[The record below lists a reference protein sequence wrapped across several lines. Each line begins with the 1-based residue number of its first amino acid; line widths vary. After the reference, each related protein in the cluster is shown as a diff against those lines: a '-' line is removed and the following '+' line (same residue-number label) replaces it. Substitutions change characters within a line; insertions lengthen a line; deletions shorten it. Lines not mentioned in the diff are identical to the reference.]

1 MVERDFHNRLTA
13 VEFTRKQ
20 KYIFLEEPQNENYSK
35 VFQNIKCNLT
45 RCINKNLFIL
55 TVVIDIFLNAKH
67 ITLVI
72 MVQKVYSLVMHC

>member
-1 MVERDFHNRLTA
+1 MVEREFHNRPFA
-13 VEFTRKQ
+13 VEFKLKQ

-35 VFQNIKCNLT
+35 VFQSIKCNLT

-55 TVVIDIFLNAKH
+55 TEVIDIFSNAKH

-72 MVQKVYSLVMHC
+72 MLQKVYSLVMHC